1 MRRRDFLG
9 GTAAAALLPQ
19 GAGCSDVEP
28 SDGPGRI
35 RFDRDTCE
43 RCRMLISDY
52 RFAAQARVDGARAAY
67 KYDDIGCAVIHLKHL
82 DRDTDAST
90 RIGVADLTS
99 TGERVVWREARTAR
113 YLPGRSSPMG
123 YDHAAVAP
131 DTPGSVGYDD
141 VRAAVFAKEA
151 RR

>member
-1 MRRRDFLG
+1 MRRRDFLARS
-9 GTAAAALLPQ
+9 AAAALAPL
-19 GAGCSDVEP
+19 GAGCAEADP
-28 SDGPGRI
+28 AGGPERI

-52 RFAAQARVDGARAAY
+52 RFAAQARVDGARAAH

-82 DRDTDAST
+82 GRDAEASA
-90 RIGVADLTS
+90 RIWVADLTS

-141 VRAAVFAKEA
+141 VRAAVFAKET